1 MAISKENIEKT
12 KQAILAAE
20 ERLKKMTP
28 EERKQYEEAMEKQIL
43 IPD

>member
-1 MAISKENIEKT
+1 MAISQENIEKT

-20 ERLKKMTP
+20 ERLKKLTP
-28 EERKQYEEAMEKQIL
+28 EERNQYEQEMKKQIL